1 MIRLLNLTPRR
12 RSRNINSLLKR
23 YNSSSNDN
31 TAFHVVEGDGEDNG
45 EEKAKRSGRSF
56 VGRGSNRRNVDLNFS
71 FEDWNEHM
79 SVSRHFKHFTPGALR
94 NSATFRRL
102 LFPDLFVVG
111 LTSSA
116 ITWWNIDVADDVKV
130 KLYDVAGNMIELHN
144 SMLTLPAIPF
154 TLCSFALGLL
164 VSFRLQSGNA
174 RYVQA
179 RKDWGAIINVTRDLG
194 SRFLTR
200 LPDDNPLDK
209 QYAVR
214 LIQTFTVA
222 LNYHLTDDGWNE
234 EIFTLPDSVR
244 VEKTH
249 THTHTHSL
257 SQSIFRS
264 ILTNNIVKIRYRK
277 VKGRP

>member
-1 MIRLLNLTPRR
+1 MFST
-12 RSRNINSLLKR
+12 
-23 YNSSSNDN
+23 SSSKDN
-31 TAFHVVEGDGEDNG
+31 AFHVVEGET
-45 EEKAKRSGRSF
+45 EEKEVKKTGRSF

-71 FEDWNEHM
+71 FDDWKKHM
-79 SVSRHFKHFTPGALR
+79 SVSRHFSHFKPSALR
-94 NSATFRRL
+94 ESATFRRL
-102 LFPDLFVVG
+102 LFPDLLVVG

-116 ITWWNIDVADDVKV
+116 ITWWNVDVADEVKV

-194 SRFLTR
+194 SRVLTR
-200 LPDDNPLDK
+200 LPADNPVDK
-209 QYAVR
+209 QYAIR

-222 LNYHLTDDGWNE
+222 LNYHLTADGWNE

-244 VEKTH
+244 HSSLDRCIYEFTTQTNIIKT
-249 THTHTHSL
+249 
-257 SQSIFRS
+257 
-264 ILTNNIVKIRYRK
+264 Y
-277 VKGRP
+277 KGHAR

>member
-1 MIRLLNLTPRR
+1 VKML
-12 RSRNINSLLKR
+12 
-23 YNSSSNDN
+23 SSSSSSSSEDN
-31 TAFHVVEGDGEDNG
+31 NNAFNVMASDEAVDGED
-45 EEKAKRSGRSF
+45 KVVKSGRSF
-56 VGRGSNRRNVDLNFS
+56 VGRGLWNRRNVDLNFS
-71 FEDWNEHM
+71 FEDWRRHM
-79 SVSRHFKHFTPGALR
+79 SVFRHFSHFTPRALR
-94 NSATFRRL
+94 GSATFRRL

-116 ITWWNIDVADDVKV
+116 ITFWNMDIVDDVKV
-130 KLYDVAGNMIELHN
+130 KLYDVAGNMIELHH

-200 LPDDNPLDK
+200 LPADNPTDK
-209 QYAVR
+209 YYAVR

-234 EIFTLPDSVR
+234 EIASLPGTVPYFLFFPHTSLTPTSLYIYTHIR
-244 VEKTH
+244 FLKRKEKT
-249 THTHTHSL
+249 
-257 SQSIFRS
+257 
-264 ILTNNIVKIRYRK
+264 
-277 VKGRP
+277 

>member
-1 MIRLLNLTPRR
+1 M
-12 RSRNINSLLKR
+12 
-23 YNSSSNDN
+23 
-31 TAFHVVEGDGEDNG
+31 
-45 EEKAKRSGRSF
+45 
-56 VGRGSNRRNVDLNFS
+56 DLNFS

-79 SVSRHFKHFTPGALR
+79 SVARHFKHFTPGALR

-111 LTSSA
+111 LTLSD
-116 ITWWNIDVADDVKV
+116 TRWNIDVADGVKV

-174 RYVQA
+174 EIRSGQK
-179 RKDWGAIINVTRDLG
+179 RLGCHHQRTRDLG

-200 LPDDNPLDK
+200 LPADNPVDK

-214 LIQTFTVA
+214 LIQTFTV
-222 LNYHLTDDGWNE
+222 H
-234 EIFTLPDSVR
+234 
-244 VEKTH
+244 
-249 THTHTHSL
+249 
-257 SQSIFRS
+257 
-264 ILTNNIVKIRYRK
+264 
-277 VKGRP
+277 